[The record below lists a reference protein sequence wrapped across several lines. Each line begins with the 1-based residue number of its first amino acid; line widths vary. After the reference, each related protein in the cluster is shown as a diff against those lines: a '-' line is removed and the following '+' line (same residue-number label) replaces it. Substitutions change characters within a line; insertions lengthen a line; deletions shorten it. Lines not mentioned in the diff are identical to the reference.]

1 MLIKEIRQGILL
13 RDPTFVGFASVE
25 IYRVLFFWL
34 GYKTRVSVNS
44 GLPETIKFITNSIL
58 LNPNLSNTT

>member
-34 GYKTRVSVNS
+34 G
-44 GLPETIKFITNSIL
+44 
-58 LNPNLSNTT
+58 